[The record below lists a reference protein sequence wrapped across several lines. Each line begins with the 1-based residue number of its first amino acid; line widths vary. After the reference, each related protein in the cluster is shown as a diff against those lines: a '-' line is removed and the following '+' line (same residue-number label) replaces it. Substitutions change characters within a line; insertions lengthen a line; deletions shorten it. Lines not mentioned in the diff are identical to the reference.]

1 MSTPSKKRFN
11 RSVFNAIFKASVF
24 ILLGIVIGINAADI
38 HVKTDYKAELEDMKA
53 KYKDAYYITVDDS
66 GAWLG
71 DSPGHKF
78 QPLYDQHGQRIG
90 AKLNNDTVTSSK

>member
-1 MSTPSKKRFN
+1 MSTPLKKRFN
-11 RSVFNAIFKASVF
+11 CSVFNAICKASVF

-38 HVKTDYKAELEDMKA
+38 HVKTDYRAELEDIKA

-90 AKLNNDTVTSSK
+90 AKLNNDTATSSK

>member
-11 RSVFNAIFKASVF
+11 CSVFNAICKASVF
-24 ILLGIVIGINAADI
+24 ILLGIVIGINAADM
-38 HVKTDYKAELEDMKA
+38 HVKTDYRAELEEIKA

-71 DSPGHKF
+71 DAPGLNF
-78 QPLYDQHGQRIG
+78 SLYMTNTDN
-90 AKLNNDTVTSSK
+90 A